1 MPIYRTEGIVLRS
14 YPFRDTSKVVVLYSP
29 KFGKLGL
36 VAKGARRPK
45 SIFVGSLEP
54 ITYIKVT
61 LYHRENR
68 ELHTLSQAEVVE
80 PFRRIKE
87 DIGLLGYASA
97 ACELVLRLT
106 PPESPNPPLFR
117 ALSEVLREMGRTGK
131 GEVLLWWFELRA
143 AEALGYRPELG
154 RCAFCGGPLEG
165 ASFGFRAEA
174 GGVLCPRCASDGDF
188 PLSPGAVR
196 LLLRLQKLTAA
207 RAAMLSTSGS
217 TGEQAR
223 GALRALLSYHT
234 ERKGLR
240 ALDFLHKVKP
250 SLEGGHI

>member
-1 MPIYRTEGIVLRS
+1 MPICRTEGIVLRS
-14 YPFRDTSKVVVLYSP
+14 YPFRDTSKIAVLYSP

-45 SIFVGSLEP
+45 SIFGGSLEP
-54 ITYIKVT
+54 ITYVKVT
-61 LYHRENR
+61 FYHRENR

-80 PFRRIKE
+80 PFREVKE

-97 ACELVLRLT
+97 ACELVLKLT
-106 PPESPNPPLFR
+106 PPESPNPSLFR
-117 ALSEVLREMGRTGK
+117 ALSDVLREMGRRRK

-143 AEALGYRPELG
+143 AEALGYRPEFG
-154 RCAFCGGPLEG
+154 RCVFCGGPLEG

-174 GGVLCPRCASDGDF
+174 GGVLCPKCASDGDV

-196 LLLRLQKLTAA
+196 LLLRLQTVPAS
-207 RAAMLSTSGS
+207 RAAGLSTSGPA
-217 TGEQAR
+217 GEQAR

-234 ERKGLR
+234 ESKELR
-240 ALDFLHKVKP
+240 ALDFLRKVAHGP
-250 SLEGGHI
+250 